1 MTTRRKRQKPMRQHD
16 RTKVDLRLGPST
28 VKAVEDLA
36 VALGVT
42 KNSLMVL
49 GVCLLAGRLTPVL
62 GAPVVDRA
70 AVMRA
75 LGEEW
80 HQMMA
85 RMW

>member
-1 MTTRRKRQKPMRQHD
+1 MRQHD

-28 VKAVEDLA
+28 VRCLQELSA
-36 VALGVT
+36 ALGVT
-42 KNSLMVL
+42 QNSLMVL

-62 GAPVVDRA
+62 GATVVDRQ